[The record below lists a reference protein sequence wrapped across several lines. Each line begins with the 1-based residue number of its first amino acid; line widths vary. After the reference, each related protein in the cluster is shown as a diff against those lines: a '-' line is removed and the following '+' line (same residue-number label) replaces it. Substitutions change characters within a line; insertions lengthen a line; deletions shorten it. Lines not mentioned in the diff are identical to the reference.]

1 MASVPLYNKY
11 AHDVLMPTMDQK
23 VLAEILQFE
32 KTGATENPQYMK
44 LLDSS
49 YYNQHVLRMPPEQWP
64 DPVLRAFAKTN
75 RKVYV
80 LMQGPSEMGISERA
94 TLAKWDRSADLPKI
108 TVPTLVVGAR
118 YDTMDPKYMEWMSQ
132 QFPRG
137 KYLYC
142 PNGSH
147 LALYDDQQTWFSGVI
162 GFLKTPR

>member
-1 MASVPLYNKY
+1 
-11 AHDVLMPTMDQK
+11 
-23 VLAEILQFE
+23 
-32 KTGATENPQYMK
+32 
-44 LLDSS
+44 
-49 YYNQHVLRMPPEQWP
+49 MPPQQWP

-80 LMQGPSEMGISERA
+80 LMQGPSEMGIGDLA

-118 YDTMDPKYMEWMSQ
+118 YDTMDPKYMEWMSKQ
-132 QFPRG
+132 LPRG